1 MNIKKNVLLSMY
13 EMLIKIRLFEEK
25 LIELHPEQDMKCL
38 QHYCIGQEAIT
49 VGINAHLNNK
59 DKIFCSFRSHGHY
72 LAKGGK
78 LKPIFSELYL
88 KSNGLMRG
96 RGGSMHLSDL
106 SIGLSGSFVIVG
118 SYVPIAVGTA
128 LSIKIKKENN
138 VVVVFFGDG
147 AIDEGVIYE
156 AFNFAALKSLPIIF
170 VCENNGIASMSKDEE
185 RQAQL
190 NHNLK
195 SEAFGVPAI
204 SVDGQ
209 NVIEVY
215 NSFSKAMNRAKKG
228 KGPTFINAKTF
239 RFKAHIG
246 VGDDIGPGLRT
257 KKELDK
263 QKKKD
268 PIELFKKK
276 LIKLKIIDEQK
287 EAQIINQINKKLESA
302 VNHAKASPLGNIDDL
317 IEDVYA

>member
-1 MNIKKNVLLSMY
+1 MNIPKDKLLAMFKM
-13 EMLIKIRLFEEK
+13 MLKIRLFEEK

-49 VGINAHLNNK
+49 VGVNANLTKK

-88 KSNGLMRG
+88 KKNGLMRG
-96 RGGSMHLSDL
+96 RGGSMHLSDPK
-106 SIGLSGSFVIVG
+106 IGLLGSFVIVG
-118 SYVPIAVGTA
+118 SYVPIAVGA
-128 LSIKIKKENN
+128 SLSIKIKKDDN

-170 VCENNGIASMSKDEE
+170 VCENNGWASLSKEE
-185 RQAQL
+185 DRQAQL

-195 SEAFGVPAI
+195 SEAFGVSAI
-204 SVDGQ
+204 EVDGQ
-209 NVIEVY
+209 DVFDVY
-215 NSFSKAMNRAKKG
+215 NSFEKSMKRAKNG
-228 KGPTFINAKTF
+228 LGPTFINAKTY
-239 RFKAHIG
+239 RFKGHIG
-246 VGDDIGPGLRT
+246 VGDDVGLGLRS

-263 QKKKD
+263 QKEKD
-268 PIELFKKK
+268 PILLFKKE
-276 LIKLKIIDEQK
+276 LIRLKIINENT
-287 EAQIINQINKKLESA
+287 ESEIIDNINKDLKTA
-302 VNHAKASPLGNIDDL
+302 VNHAKRSSLGDIKDL
-317 IEDVYA
+317 MEGVFA

>member
-1 MNIKKNVLLSMY
+1 
-13 EMLIKIRLFEEK
+13 
-25 LIELHPEQDMKCL
+25 
-38 QHYCIGQEAIT
+38 
-49 VGINAHLNNK
+49 
-59 DKIFCSFRSHGHY
+59 
-72 LAKGGK
+72 
-78 LKPIFSELYL
+78 
-88 KSNGLMRG
+88 
-96 RGGSMHLSDL
+96 
-106 SIGLSGSFVIVG
+106 
-118 SYVPIAVGTA
+118 
-128 LSIKIKKENN
+128 
-138 VVVVFFGDG
+138 
-147 AIDEGVIYE
+147 
-156 AFNFAALKSLPIIF
+156 
-170 VCENNGIASMSKDEE
+170 
-185 RQAQL
+185 
-190 NHNLK
+190 
-195 SEAFGVPAI
+195 
-204 SVDGQ
+204 
-209 NVIEVY
+209 
-215 NSFSKAMNRAKKG
+215 MNRAKKG